1 MFRSTIVVCMSS
13 TESEP
18 QSRRRRGRPAHNDEA
33 ILAAAREVFITD
45 PAAPISQVARHA
57 GVGIS
62 ALYRRYPSKEELL
75 RTLCADGLATMIVA
89 AQAARA
95 EHTDPWER
103 LAAFIRA
110 SVEADTSGLT
120 IRLAG
125 TFTPTPAMF
134 EASVRAGALGAE
146 LFNSAQATGAIRPD
160 VEVNDLAMILEQL
173 ASITLTGDDRD
184 RALRRRY
191 LELHLD
197 GLRPQHRK
205 TQLPERPP
213 SDEELGARWTPHR

>member
-1 MFRSTIVVCMSS
+1 MFRSTIMVVMFS
-13 TESEP
+13 TEREP
-18 QSRRRRGRPAHNDEA
+18 QSPRRRGRPAHNDEA
-33 ILAAAREVFITD
+33 ILAAARAVFITD
-45 PAAPISQVARHA
+45 PAAPISAVARHA

-75 RTLCADGLATMIVA
+75 RTLCADGLASMIAA
-89 AQAARA
+89 AQAALA
-95 EHTDPWER
+95 EHKDPWER
-103 LAAFIRA
+103 LTAFMRA

-134 EASVRAGALGAE
+134 EASTHAGALGAE
-146 LFNSAQATGAIRPD
+146 LFDGAQAAGAIRPD

-173 ASITLTGDDRD
+173 ASITLCGDDRD

-197 GLRPQHRK
+197 GLRPQRRK

-213 SDEELGARWTPHR
+213 SDEELGARWTPRG